1 MIDLA
6 TKKILVTGGNGF
18 IGKVLVNNL
27 IRVRNVRPEH
37 IIVPDS
43 KKDDLR
49 DIENCRRLM
58 RDNGIQIVIHLAA
71 RTGGLGWAT
80 RFPATLYF
88 NNVLMD
94 LNVVEAAKD
103 CSVEKVQLVSSAC
116 AYPLETTYPMV
127 EERIWNGLPQE
138 TNLSYGIAKR
148 IEIVQASA
156 YRKEFSMKFG
166 IVVPNNAYGPG
177 DNFHLEYAHVIPS
190 LIRQCMEG
198 IDPLVVWGDGTPT
211 RDFFYVKDF
220 AEGVIAAAERLE
232 GPEFINLGSGTETR
246 IKKLVELIVSLTGYK
261 GKIIFDPTKPM
272 GQPRRSVSIEKA
284 RALLHFEP
292 KYDLER
298 GLRETIDWYK
308 ASRDATGKENGKHRA

>member
-18 IGKVLVNNL
+18 IGNVLVDNL
-27 IRVRNVRPEH
+27 LRVRNVPPGN

-49 DIENCRRLM
+49 NIENCRRLM
-58 RDNGIQIVIHLAA
+58 RENGIQIVIHLAA
-71 RTGGLGWAT
+71 KTGGLGWAT
-80 RFPATLYF
+80 KFPATLYF

-103 CSVEKVQLVSSAC
+103 CGVEKVQLVSSAC
-116 AYPLETTYPMV
+116 AYPLDTAYPMV
-127 EERIWNGLPQE
+127 EENIWNGLPQE

-148 IEIVQASA
+148 IEIVQAMA
-156 YRKEFSMKFG
+156 YRKEFGMKFG

-177 DNFHLEYAHVIPS
+177 DNFHPEYAHVIPS
-190 LIRQCMEG
+190 LIRQCLDG
-198 IDPLVVWGDGTPT
+198 VDPLVVWGDGTPT

-220 AEGVIAAAERLE
+220 AEGVISAAERLE
-232 GPEFINLGSGTETR
+232 GPEFVNLGSGTETS
-246 IKKLVELIVSLTGYK
+246 IKKLVELIVSMTNYQGTVV
-261 GKIIFDPTKPM
+261 FDPTKPM

-284 RALLHFEP
+284 RKLLNFEP

-298 GLRETIDWYK
+298 GLRETIDWAK
-308 ASRDATGKENGKHRA
+308 ASRDAIGKDHAKHRP